1 MLYYNIIKN
10 KGKLMTKRIIS
21 KSVLAIFMCSALFA
35 QEAISENYNEA
46 ADEVQLISDD
56 SENEVT
62 VIHTDDEYDQLAETN
77 ESDEY
82 EDELSQEEIDSYD
95 SVPAGTPKKKNNF
108 FSNLFTLGNK
118 GQFIY
123 LDDSST
129 FYKTLTGKLK
139 QTAATATINPNN
151 GEAGFSAKCFSTFNI
166 IMMDAKSRAKLTKA
180 VNQYFKDF
188 EEKKLNRKSVKTLRA
203 YGKTKIT
210 LRWGTIKTSTP
221 NNGVGD
227 IMLGYTFINNSPYF
241 TISIPPFQNKYYE
254 NKPIVSESAQI
265 NYYFTKAQ
273 ISSLLKMISEENIT
287 NAINAYNN
295 EQYGIPQDSDDY

>member
-1 MLYYNIIKN
+1 
-10 KGKLMTKRIIS
+10 MTKRIIS

-35 QEAISENYNEA
+35 QEVISENYNEA

-56 SENEVT
+56 SENEVA
-62 VIHTDDEYDQLAETN
+62 VIDTDDEYDQVAEIN

-82 EDELSQEEIDSYD
+82 EDDLSQEEMDGYD
-95 SVPAGTPKKKNNF
+95 SIPTGTPKKKKNNF

-129 FYKTLTGKLK
+129 FYKTLTGSLK
-139 QTAATATINPNN
+139 QTVTTATINPNN
-151 GEAGFSAKCFSTFNI
+151 GEAGFSAKCLSTYNI
-166 IMMDAKSRAKLTKA
+166 IMMDEKSRANLTKA

-210 LRWGTIKTSTP
+210 LRWGTMKTSTP

-227 IMLGYTFINNSPYF
+227 ILLGYTFVNNSPYF

-254 NKPIVSESAQI
+254 NKPIVSESAPI

-273 ISSLLKMISEENIT
+273 ISSLLKMISEDSIKNT
-287 NAINAYNN
+287 INAYNN
-295 EQYGIPQDSDDY
+295 EQYGVPQDSDNY